1 MKLRMMALMAALTL
15 TPAVV
20 FAQTPTPGRYD
31 HSINQRRE
39 YQQRRIAN
47 GVRSGELTHGETRHL
62 ERGERRINR
71 EERGMRTRDHGRLTR
86 VDRRTIHR
94 QQNRE
99 SRRIYR
105 DRHNGRGRYRRGR

>member
-20 FAQTPTPGRYD
+20 FAQTPTLGRNDYN
-31 HSINQRRE
+31 INQRRV

-47 GVRSGELTHGETRHL
+47 GVRSGELTRRETRSL

-71 EERGMRTRDHGRLTR
+71 EERGMRAQDHGRLTR
-86 VDRRTIHR
+86 VDRRIIHR

-105 DRHNGRGRYRRGR
+105 DRHNGRVR

>member
-1 MKLRMMALMAALTL
+1 MKLCMMALMTALTL

-20 FAQTPTPGRYD
+20 FAQTPMPGRNDYN
-31 HSINQRRE
+31 INQRKV

-47 GVRSGELTHGETRHL
+47 GVRSGELTHGETRSL
-62 ERGERRINR
+62 ERGERA
-71 EERGMRTRDHGRLTR
+71 MRAQDHGRLTR
-86 VDRRTIHR
+86 VDRRVIHR

-105 DRHNGRGRYRRGR
+105 DRHNGRRW